1 MNNCII
7 DLDTQASTVLLN
19 LTFLSVEDSP
29 LANGH
34 LQSKDICSLTESL
47 VLSLYPTSKCS
58 HHSSSKRKHLSTA
71 NGDHYRKLTGHNAK
85 IDGLWGTQPSECTC
99 SIAAAFVAW
108 GTA

>member
-7 DLDTQASTVLLN
+7 DLDTQASTVPLN
-19 LTFLSVEDSP
+19 LTFLSVEYSP

-47 VLSLYPTSKCS
+47 VLSLHPTGKCS

-99 SIAAAFVAW
+99 STAAASVAW